1 MERPGR
7 PGAIRINVTSI
18 TEPPGPPAYAQPFR
32 RRVMGHWILELGML
46 FLEAYCWRKERT
58 RQPIEGS
65 EKPLPKIVGSVP
77 HVPPG
82 K

>member
-1 MERPGR
+1 
-7 PGAIRINVTSI
+7 
-18 TEPPGPPAYAQPFR
+18 
-32 RRVMGHWILELGML
+32 MGHWILELGML